1 MSRIVNALILMLPGC
16 ILFKHGQETACEPN
30 ATATTINVTTNI
42 AGLNIVGLNIA
53 SINMTISSF
62 VNSTGDCCFSAQCCF
77 SGLCFSGCLLDCARF
92 AGSVSLDYICL
103 IHSWLIDILPGNC
116 SICFLDL
123 PVQDCCCTLPC
134 SALPS
139 HSEDALHWMKFTQIR
154 CLERAMKNWTSNNSS
169 GLKQNRKGNWFP
181 IGLEFYI
188 LSLRCLDVS
197 HKLVLLLKSQEGS
210 LSLYRKIPPILRRVH
225 YLQSS
230 ISHRTKLALCCKSK
244 ALFCYEVKEI
254 LWEY

>member
-1 MSRIVNALILMLPGC
+1 MQAQCYCYHHQCHHQHCRPQHCRLQHCRPQHCDL
-16 ILFKHGQETACEPN
+16 
-30 ATATTINVTTNI
+30 NI
-42 AGLNIVGLNIA
+42 AGLNIAGV
-53 SINMTISSF
+53 NMTISSF

-139 HSEDALHWMKFTQIR
+139 HSEDALHWLKFTQIR
-154 CLERAMKNWTSNNSS
+154 CLEQW
-169 GLKQNRKGNWFP
+169 
-181 IGLEFYI
+181 
-188 LSLRCLDVS
+188 
-197 HKLVLLLKSQEGS
+197 
-210 LSLYRKIPPILRRVH
+210 KIE
-225 YLQSS
+225 
-230 ISHRTKLALCCKSK
+230 HRTIVLGLCRTERETGF
-244 ALFCYEVKEI
+244 L
-254 LWEY
+254 LD